1 MHKCYTICVND
12 VETLCD
18 HRGMIIA
25 VYDYRSRQF
34 TQLLRHLKDYQ
45 QQALTEWKNAKDQ
58 LLI

>member
-1 MHKCYTICVND
+1 MHKFYTVCVND

-25 VYDYRSRQF
+25 VYDYRSRQC